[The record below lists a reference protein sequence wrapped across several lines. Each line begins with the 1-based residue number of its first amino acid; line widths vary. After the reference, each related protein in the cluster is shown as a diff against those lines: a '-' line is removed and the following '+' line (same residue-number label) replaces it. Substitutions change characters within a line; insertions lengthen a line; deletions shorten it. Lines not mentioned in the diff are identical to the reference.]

1 MDARQLQL
9 NSALLSASA
18 LVSELARPHL
28 LEALQRQRRE
38 A

>member
-18 LVSELARPHL
+18 LASDPAQPHL